1 MDNCKVIAIT
11 NQKGGVGKTTTTVN
25 LGVGL
30 ANEGYRVL
38 LIDADPQGSL
48 TVSLGSRVTSYSAS
62 IPIESPFGRDITD
75 GDGNTDVYD
84 SGQVTVVVYKP
95 DGSSETVYDQ
105 NTSEGS
111 LPGSVSTTSTA
122 SGSGTVYV
130 YLNGVQVSSY
140 SVDFE

>member
-1 MDNCKVIAIT
+1 MKKKQIIAGIVLVIFCGLIVICVIKNRKSAVQNVDN
-11 NQKGGVGKTTTTVN
+11 
-25 LGVGL
+25 
-30 ANEGYRVL
+30 
-38 LIDADPQGSL
+38 
-48 TVSLGSRVTSYSAS
+48 
-62 IPIESPFGRDITD
+62 
-75 GDGNTDVYD
+75 
-84 SGQVTVVVYKP
+84 
-95 DGSSETVYDQ
+95 Q

>member
-1 MDNCKVIAIT
+1 M
-11 NQKGGVGKTTTTVN
+11 NQSISAGKTVEEVLTT
-25 LGVGL
+25 
-30 ANEGYRVL
+30 
-38 LIDADPQGSL
+38 QSW

-105 NTSEGS
+105 DTSEAVC
-111 LPGSVSTTSTA
+111 LA
-122 SGSGTVYV
+122 
-130 YLNGVQVSSY
+130 Q
-140 SVDFE
+140 

>member
-1 MDNCKVIAIT
+1 M
-11 NQKGGVGKTTTTVN
+11 KTVKRVFATTV
-25 LGVGL
+25 V
-30 ANEGYRVL
+30 AIATASAAWAME
-38 LIDADPQGSL
+38 A
-48 TVSLGSRVTSYSAS
+48 TEETS
-62 IPIESPFGRDITD
+62 FGI
-75 GDGNTDVYD
+75 V

-130 YLNGVQVSSY
+130 YLNGGQVSSY